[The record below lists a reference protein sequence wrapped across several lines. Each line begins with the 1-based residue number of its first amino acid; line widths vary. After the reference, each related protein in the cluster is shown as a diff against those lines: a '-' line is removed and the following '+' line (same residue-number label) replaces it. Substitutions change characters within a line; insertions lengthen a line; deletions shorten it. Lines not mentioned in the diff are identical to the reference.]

1 MDNQA
6 NQNQVQPPP
15 PRDEEEDE
23 DPSKMEE
30 EELIAKVN
38 KLMDKITSS
47 PDNPKP
53 NVLHALASI
62 LETQET
68 RYVLT
73 IFFNIF
79 ANFSVLI
86 FEFSVLTFS

>member
-6 NQNQVQPPP
+6 NQNQVQPP
-15 PRDEEEDE
+15 RDEEEEDE
-23 DPSKMEE
+23 DPSKMED

-38 KLMDKITSS
+38 SLMDKITSS

-68 RYVLT
+68 RYVLA
-73 IFFNIF
+73 IFFNIL
-79 ANFSVLI
+79 LI
-86 FEFSVLTFS
+86 

>member
-6 NQNQVQPPP
+6 NQNQVQPP
-15 PRDEEEDE
+15 RDEEEEEE
-23 DPSKMEE
+23 DPSKMED

-38 KLMDKITSS
+38 TLMDKITSS

-68 RYVLT
+68 R
-73 IFFNIF
+73 
-79 ANFSVLI
+79 
-86 FEFSVLTFS
+86 